1 MRRLKNILVLML
13 ILCFA
18 VPSFGERV
26 IMTKEKGSF
35 LRSLELITTINAN
48 YDERSKMLTVLFY
61 GNYGEV
67 VVSVEDEQGNTVH
80 WDFIYVT
87 MRSEISV
94 PLKSISAG
102 RYKLSI
108 TVVGESPM
116 EGWFEAD

>member
-35 LRSLELITTINAN
+35 LRSLELISTINAN
-48 YDERSKMLTVLFY
+48 YHERSKMLTVLFY

>member
-48 YDERSKMLTVLFY
+48 YDERSKMLTVRFY

-67 VVSVEDEQGNTVH
+67 VVSVEDERGNTVH
-80 WDFIYVT
+80 WDFIYAT

-102 RYKLSI
+102 
-108 TVVGESPM
+108 
-116 EGWFEAD
+116 